1 LLQHAKNTVDWYP
14 WSEEAFE
21 KASKENK
28 PIFLSIGYS
37 TYHWCHVMAHE
48 SFKEVYLWMKKVL
61 IAYFSL
67 TGKTEMM
74 AQYVAEGIRFS
85 GNEAVTKKISDI
97 KTADDLNNY
106 DGYIFGSPTYHRDM
120 AEPMKTFLF
129 LAKKANLEGKLAGAF
144 GSYTHSGDA
153 PAIIFDTMQ
162 YVYIMEP
169 FELGSFN
176 LKEAVIEMS
185 EGMRSCQDY
194 GRVFGEKLGS

>member
-1 LLQHAKNTVDWYP
+1 
-14 WSEEAFE
+14 
-21 KASKENK
+21 
-28 PIFLSIGYS
+28 
-37 TYHWCHVMAHE
+37 
-48 SFKEVYLWMKKVL
+48 MKKVL

-67 TGKTEMM
+67 TGKTEKM
-74 AQYVAEGIRFS
+74 AEYVAEGVRF
-85 GNEAVTKKISDI
+85 GGCQATIKKISDL
-97 KTADDLNNY
+97 KNAGDLEGY

-162 YVYIMEP
+162 YVYKMQP

-176 LKEAVIEMS
+176 LKEAAIETA

-194 GRVFGEKLGS
+194 GRVFSEKL